1 MRAVSVGIM
10 SFRNRTGGTPFAEA
24 GYFRQVI
31 NAAKKLSIRA
41 FVFCPLDIDWR
52 SRTID
57 GYVYDDNTGGWQAKQ
72 FPFPDVVYDRLFPPR
87 GRLANLLFAAAKRL
101 RTQGNVQMFG
111 RAFRGKWE
119 VYSALLK
126 HPDVKEHIPETRPLH
141 NLADLDL
148 LLRKHGYVFIKP
160 DMGSQGAG
168 VLSIRATANGYNCRG
183 RDYRNTPYK
192 VRTHS
197 LAHVLAVAKSA
208 SQRRR
213 LLVQQGLE
221 LSFLQ
226 GRTFDV
232 RAVVQKD
239 HEGKWQLTGTAVRIG
254 RPGSVTSNL
263 HGGGHAARTEALIK
277 SAFPHKHSEIMETL
291 GRLAIRIP
299 EAIDQELGRYGELGL
314 DFGVDKDGKIWLIE
328 ANSKPGRTVFLR
340 TGDYTLRK
348 ISIARPMQYSRYLA
362 LRKRNGGE
370 EGV

>member
-1 MRAVSVGIM
+1 VRSVAVGIM
-10 SFRNRTGGTPFAEA
+10 SFRNRTGGMPFAET
-24 GYFRQVI
+24 GYFRQSLQ
-31 NAAKKLSIRA
+31 AAKKLSMRA

-52 SRTID
+52 SRSIY
-57 GYVYDDNTGGWQAKQ
+57 GYVYDDAAGAWQAKH

-101 RTQGNVQMFG
+101 RTQGQVQMFG

-119 VYSALLK
+119 VYSALAK
-126 HPDVKEHIPETRPLH
+126 HDDVKEHLPETRPLH
-141 NLADLDL
+141 KLADLDL
-148 LLRKHGYVFIKP
+148 LLRKHGYVFVKP

-168 VLSIRATANGYNCRG
+168 VVSIRATTNGYRCRG
-183 RDYRNTPYK
+183 RNHRNVPYA
-192 VRTHS
+192 VNTHS

-208 SQRRR
+208 SMRRR

-239 HEGKWQLTGTAVRIG
+239 HEGKWQLTGAAVRIG

-263 HGGGHAARTEALIK
+263 HGGGHAARPEALLK
-277 SAFPHKHSEIMETL
+277 RAFPASYSEIMETL
-291 GRLAIRIP
+291 VRLALRIP
-299 EAIDQELGRYGELGL
+299 AVIDQELGRYGELGL
-314 DFGVDKDGKIWLIE
+314 DFGVDNNGKIWLIE

-340 TGDYTLRK
+340 TGDYALRRT
-348 ISIARPMQYSRYLA
+348 SIARPMQYSRYLA
-362 LRKRNGGE
+362 LQKRSGGE
-370 EGV
+370 EVV